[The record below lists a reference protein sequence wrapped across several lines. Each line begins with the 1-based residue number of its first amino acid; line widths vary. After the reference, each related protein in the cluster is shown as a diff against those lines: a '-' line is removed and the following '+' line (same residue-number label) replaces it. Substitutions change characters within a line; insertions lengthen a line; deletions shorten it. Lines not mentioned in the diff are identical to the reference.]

1 MSTIRFSQS
10 VFSRVYEHLF
20 SRHGEHFA
28 FLLAS
33 WTYSGGEPIFMVR
46 DVILIPDNEVTVDE
60 CGWSLDIE
68 SIVRVINSAIKSGDA
83 LIEVHNHGGT
93 IPRFSATDRYGL
105 QEFSAYV
112 LSSLPGRPYGATVWG
127 DDAIYGEYFLPGEL
141 QGIVRSITVVGSR
154 FRQVV
159 SRDDDEK
166 PVNQSFD
173 RQLPWFT
180 EEGQREIGRV
190 RVGVVG
196 NGGTGSQII
205 VALTYIGCRDFVLVD
220 DDIAE
225 DHSMNRLVTATPEEV
240 GNAKALLG
248 EQYIRNH
255 APEARIRIIQTKLQT
270 AEALDALKG
279 VDVLF
284 GCVDNDGARL
294 ILNELALAFSIPFFD
309 LGVEI
314 EAEKGRVTAAGGRL
328 AVVLPDGPCLNCMG
342 QIDVQE
348 ARFFLST
355 PEEQAFQ
362 VRRGYVSGMDIKA
375 PAVAPLNGV
384 VANVAAVE
392 FVVFLSGQRATS
404 PFTEY
409 DLIGTGRGNDSQ
421 WLTPRRINSVSGCIE
436 CTMRGKGDRA
446 SIIERY
452 AGKEKA
458 EVL

>member
-10 VFSRVYEHLF
+10 VFSRVHEHLF

-28 FLLAS
+28 FLLAN
-33 WTYSGGEPIFMVR
+33 WTCSDGEPIFMVR
-46 DVILIPDNEVTVDE
+46 DVILIPDDEVMVDAS
-60 CGWSLDIE
+60 GWNLDIE
-68 SIVRVINSAIKSGDA
+68 SIVRVINSAIKSGEA

-93 IPRFSATDRYGL
+93 FPRFSATDRYGL
-105 QEFSAYV
+105 REFSAYV

-127 DDAIYGEYFLPGEL
+127 DKTIYGEYFLPGGR
-141 QGIVRSITVVGSR
+141 QGVVRSITVTGSHLQ
-154 FRQVV
+154 QVV
-159 SRDDDEK
+159 SRDDDERS
-166 PVNQSFD
+166 VSQSFD

-225 DHSMNRLVTATPEEV
+225 DHSMNRLVTATPDEV
-240 GNAKALLG
+240 GNAKAILG
-248 EQYIRNH
+248 RQYIQNH
-255 APEARIRIIQTKLQT
+255 APEAHTRIIQNKLQT
-270 AEALDALKG
+270 AEALDALKD

-294 ILNELALAFSIPFFD
+294 ILNELALAFSIPLFD

-314 EAEKGRVTAAGGRL
+314 EAKEGCVTAACGRL
-328 AVVLPDGPCLNCMG
+328 AVVLPDGPCLTCMG
-342 QIDVQE
+342 QIDVHE
-348 ARFFLST
+348 ASFFLST

-392 FVVFLSGQRATS
+392 FAIYLSGQRTTS

-409 DLIGTGRGNDSQ
+409 DLLGTSRGNDSQ
-421 WLTPRRINSVSGCIE
+421 WLTPRRIKAVSGCIE
-436 CTMRGKGDRA
+436 CTMRGKGDSA
-446 SIIERY
+446 SIVERY
-452 AGKEKA
+452 ARDEKVEA
-458 EVL
+458 L